1 MKPITIEEYK
11 EHGPEFFEKFNYVK
25 NEMGFHTKAEDVLK
39 VMESLAGLV
48 MTKRK
53 EKSSGPMGFNKEET
67 KTDKKI
73 DDESNYD
80 TSGK

>member
-1 MKPITIEEYK
+1 MKPITIDEYK

-25 NEMGFHTKAEDVLK
+25 NEMGFNSKAEDVLK

-53 EKSSGPMGFNKEET
+53 EKNSGPMGFNKEET
-67 KTDKKI
+67 KTDKEI
-73 DDESNYD
+73 DDKAGYD
-80 TSGK
+80 TYSK